1 MRRTLPLIASVL
13 LLLTLVGA
21 CASKSEAVAKAK
33 KSGELAPKP
42 FCLAAYNFDEAV
54 ATAKNSKRL
63 ALLTVVV
70 DQAPAEVKPQA
81 QMFLEGFQR
90 ADRGEKITDAERRRY
105 EHASNAVE
113 RFANDKCGLFK
124 QNQPPGGGI

>member
-33 KSGELAPKP
+33 KSGKLAPKP

-70 DQAPAEVKPQA
+70 ERSPAEVKPQA
-81 QMFLEGFQR
+81 QMFLEGFRR
-90 ADRGEKITDAERRRY
+90 ADRGEKITDAERRKY
-105 EHASNAVE
+105 EQASNAVE